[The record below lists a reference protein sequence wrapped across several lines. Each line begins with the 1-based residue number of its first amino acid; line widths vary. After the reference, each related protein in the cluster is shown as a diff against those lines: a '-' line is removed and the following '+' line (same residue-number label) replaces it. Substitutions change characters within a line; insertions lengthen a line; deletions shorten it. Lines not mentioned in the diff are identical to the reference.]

1 VDASAQHPAAYGAR
15 IVGVVDAQRLGS
27 DLAQLFEPFDGGAL
41 HTHLT
46 LENLGLLGKIG

>member
-1 VDASAQHPAAYGAR
+1 MAA
-15 IVGVVDAQRLGS
+15 IDSKRLGS
-27 DLAQLFEPFDGGAL
+27 HLAQLFQPFDRGAL